1 MRREDLIRILA
12 KKLDCTKQEAK
23 TILDQIITTIK
34 EGLLKDKKVLLK
46 SIGLFTIQERKP
58 KIGRLIK
65 ENKPIRI
72 PARNV
77 VKFSASR
84 LLIKLLNE

>member
-1 MRREDLIRILA
+1 MRKEDFIRILA

-23 TILDQIITTIK
+23 TILDKIIATMK
-34 EGLLKDKKVLLK
+34 EGLLRDKKVLLK
-46 SIGLFTIQERKP
+46 SIGLFTIQRRKP

-65 ENKPIRI
+65 ENKPIPI
-72 PARNV
+72 PARKV
-77 VKFSASR
+77 VKFAASR